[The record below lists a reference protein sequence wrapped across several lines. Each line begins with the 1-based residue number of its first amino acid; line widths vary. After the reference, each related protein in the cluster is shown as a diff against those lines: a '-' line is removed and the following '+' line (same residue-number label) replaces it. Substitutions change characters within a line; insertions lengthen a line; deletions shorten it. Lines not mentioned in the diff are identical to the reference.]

1 MYNTGVEIPRVS
13 FSALSYSG
21 IPVNSFFM
29 GFDSDNLGK
38 LSKLDNTGTVTV
50 IEGGGSGGGIS
61 LTDLSVNAPLTY
73 NNITGVFNIGQSS
86 GSTSGFL
93 SLTDWN
99 TFNNKQGAL
108 TLTTTGSSGAATL
121 VGNTLNIPQYSGGG
135 GGGISLTSLSANAPI
150 TYNNTNGVFSIN
162 QANGSTN
169 GYLSSTDWTTFNS
182 KQGAITLTTTGTSG
196 AATLVGNTLNIPQY
210 SGGGGGLSGSGS
222 FPRMAMWSTSNT
234 LQNSA
239 VRNVS
244 DRLGVNADPIPGV
257 CMYLQTGTSHN
268 FGLSIETLNTTTNTV
283 IEARAI
289 TAATNDNRGIY
300 IRAENGSEDNI
311 GIESITEG
319 VGAASKTYGIRSSAT
334 GGFEN
339 NGISISSTGI
349 GGTSSAYGINSLVS
363 DGQTSY
369 GIYSLVQTS
378 IANSDNVGGYFSVN
392 QSGPITTNTAIGIV
406 SKVFPTGPRLSSNAY
421 FAQFTK
427 HGVSSTNTVVCC
439 DNSSGYADWG
449 KVTSSYTTGA
459 SGTFTSADGKTIT
472 VTNGLI
478 TSIV

>member
-1 MYNTGVEIPRVS
+1 MSNKVNNVPQHKTIPATPTTPDIGFGKIYIKTDRLWYGLDDLGVETP
-13 FSALSYSG
+13 LS
-21 IPVNSFFM
+21 
-29 GFDSDNLGK
+29 
-38 LSKLDNTGTVTV
+38 
-50 IEGGGSGGGIS
+50 GGGSGGGITLTS
-61 LTDLSVNAPLTY
+61 LSANAPITY
-73 NNITGVFNIGQSS
+73 NNLTGVFNIGQSS

-93 SLTDWN
+93 SSTDW
-99 TFNNKQGAL
+99 TIFNNKQGAI

-121 VGNTLNIPQYSGGG
+121 VGNTLNIPQYSGG
-135 GGGISLTSLSANAPI
+135 S
-150 TYNNTNGVFSIN
+150 
-162 QANGSTN
+162 GS
-169 GYLSSTDWTTFNS
+169 
-182 KQGAITLTTTGTSG
+182 
-196 AATLVGNTLNIPQY
+196 
-210 SGGGGGLSGSGS
+210 GLSGSGS
-222 FPRMAMWSTSNT
+222 FPRMARWATSNT
-234 LQNSA
+234 LENSA
-239 VRNVS
+239 VRNFA
-244 DRLGVNADPIPGV
+244 DQLGVNADPIPGV

-268 FGLSIETLNTTTNTV
+268 FGLSIETLNTFTNTV

-300 IRAENGSEDNI
+300 IRAENSSEDNI
-311 GIESITEG
+311 GVESTATG
-319 VGAASKTYGIRSSAT
+319 VGAVSKTYGVKASAT

-339 NGISISSTGI
+339 NGVSIFSNGI
-349 GGTSSAYGINSLVS
+349 GGTSSVYGVNSLVS

-369 GIYSLVQTS
+369 GVYSLVQTS

-427 HGVSSTNTVVCC
+427 HGVSSTNTVVRC